1 MKEPD
6 VKHVGRCVV
15 ALPIAVVSVGLLL
28 GAGWA
33 TGQPESR
40 TAQTGPETQAE
51 RAARLAAMAAF
62 GERAVVKPSE
72 DSLMGFTLSTSV
84 REVVV
89 SAGQQ
94 VREGDLLVRGDD
106 SEDVAEAKFQRA
118 RADTKLPVDRARVQ
132 TALAELEFKR
142 MEQSF
147 DRGAGSPLELDR
159 ARAARDSAKIDLD
172 LALLNVV
179 LSDLQASRAEARVA
193 KFSLRAPF
201 DGVVD
206 IVHVDKGQSVGEG
219 EPVVRVVSVD
229 PLWIDVPAPTALV
242 LSQGLVPGNR
252 AWVLLQEDVAER
264 VYEARVIQVAPTAD
278 SESGTR
284 RVRVEMGNTIGVVP
298 GVNCWVRFTEPPAR
312 WRDAIVDPSKP
323 LEAAAPVGESLD
335 ALAVLHTDEPLE
347 NQR

>member
-1 MKEPD
+1 MVMEVNKM
-6 VKHVGRCVV
+6 GRKRFVP
-15 ALPIAVVSVGLLL
+15 ASMSAS
-28 GAGWA
+28 A
-33 TGQPESR
+33 
-40 TAQTGPETQAE
+40 
-51 RAARLAAMAAF
+51 
-62 GERAVVKPSE
+62 PS
-72 DSLMGFTLSTSV
+72 
-84 REVVV
+84 
-89 SAGQQ
+89 
-94 VREGDLLVRGDD
+94 
-106 SEDVAEAKFQRA
+106 
-118 RADTKLPVDRARVQ
+118 
-132 TALAELEFKR
+132 
-142 MEQSF
+142 
-147 DRGAGSPLELDR
+147 
-159 ARAARDSAKIDLD
+159 
-172 LALLNVV
+172 
-179 LSDLQASRAEARVA
+179 
-193 KFSLRAPF
+193 FSLRAPF